1 MTLPTLDLAL
11 RSGAVT
17 LLLLLAVLL
26 LRDFRSQPAGRLA
39 ALFALGSAAYAISSA
54 ASATTLPLVLR
65 APLIAISAGNV
76 VVFWLF
82 TRALFDDDG
91 APRRWQAA
99 VWAAVVAISLVNCT
113 VIAPTRPPG
122 GHWLGLALN
131 LVSLGFIAL
140 AIGRSL
146 KSWSAD
152 LVERRRW
159 LRAFIVAAAAV
170 DAGVNSLLQLV
181 LDGGEPPVVVSAV
194 NAAVLLCIA
203 GVVAAAMTR
212 AAGDEVF
219 APEPARE
226 AALPATAA
234 APTPDGKEV
243 QALVRLMRSERIYR
257 QEGVT
262 IGMLAGRLGM
272 PEYRLRR
279 LINQQLGY
287 RNFSAFLNS
296 YRLEEVKAALADPQQ
311 AEVPVT
317 TIALD
322 AGFQSIGPFN
332 RAFKS
337 HTGVTPSE
345 FRRARR
351 AVG

>member
-1 MTLPTLDLAL
+1 MTLATIDLAL
-11 RSGAVT
+11 RSAAVA
-17 LLLLLAVLL
+17 LLLLLAVLM
-26 LRDFRSQPAGRLA
+26 LRDFRRRPAGRLA
-39 ALFALGSAAYAISSA
+39 ALFALGSVAYAVSSA
-54 ASATTLPLVLR
+54 AGVTALPLAWR
-65 APLIAISAGNV
+65 APLIAVSTGNV

-82 TRALFDDDG
+82 TQALFDDDV

-99 VWAAVVAISLVNCT
+99 VWAAVVALSLFNCT
-113 VIAPTRPPG
+113 VIAPTQPPR
-122 GHWLGLALN
+122 GHWLGLALS
-131 LVSLGFIAL
+131 LIALGFIAL

-146 KSWSAD
+146 RSWSAD

-159 LRAFIVAAAAV
+159 LRVFIVGAAAV
-170 DAGVNSLLQLV
+170 YGSVNSALQLV
-181 LDGGEPPVVVSAV
+181 LDGGEPPVVISVV
-194 NAAVLLCIA
+194 NAAVLLGIA
-203 GVVAAAMTR
+203 AVVAAAMTR

-219 APEPARE
+219 APAAAARAEPPALE
-226 AALPATAA
+226 AAAA
-234 APTPDGKEV
+234 GHAKEV
-243 QALVRLMRSERIYR
+243 LALTRLMRAERIYR
-257 QEGVT
+257 QEGLT
-262 IGMLAGRLGM
+262 IGMLASRLGM

-279 LINQQLGY
+279 LINQELGY

-296 YRLEEVKAALADPQQ
+296 YRLEEVKAALADPSQ

-337 HTGVTPSE
+337 ETGVTPSE
-345 FRRARR
+345 FRRARL